1 MKRAACALALMVALI
16 AATASAHTRPTAETD
31 CRIYDAQG
39 RALSAD
45 DMSKKDI
52 RQVLDCE
59 KQRSLNDPLFRKSLE
74 LKFTDPYRRD

>member
-1 MKRAACALALMVALI
+1 MKRAAVALALMVA
-16 AATASAHTRPTAETD
+16 AGAASAHTLPTAETD

>member
-1 MKRAACALALMVALI
+1 VKKLLATLAFLAASA
-16 AATASAHTRPTAETD
+16 ASAHTLPTAETD

-45 DMSKKDI
+45 DMSKKDV